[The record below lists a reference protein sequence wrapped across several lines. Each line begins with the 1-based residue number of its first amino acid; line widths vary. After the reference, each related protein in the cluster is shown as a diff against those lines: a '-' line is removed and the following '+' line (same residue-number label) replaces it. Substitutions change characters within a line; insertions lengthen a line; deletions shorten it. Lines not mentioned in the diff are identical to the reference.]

1 MPRLS
6 RVLMQSAKTKHR
18 IAIVLLFVVATAGCF
33 RFSPKTTALKQ
44 VHKTYRTEFAEFMVP
59 PPGADPQL
67 QKPAANEPAFAG
79 TLQAIR
85 EYRTK
90 YGEDSQE
97 AAHLKV
103 LEGMIYLESG
113 RLGMARLIKPDVQN
127 AQSKLK
133 SGTGRYTRDELLAKC
148 FGHLVDGWQEIN
160 DFNDNDDA
168 TIAEHAKLEPA
179 ADGIKDQV
187 EKLAKPMLAQPEVD
201 EGAIYL
207 ATTAAIFYVWVFKLK
222 SDAGLPEV
230 KKSIWFKKGSDLIGD
245 YLSDSEKTAATGATE
260 TKGSQLGRLRYLDWY
275 GFLVREAGRQ

>member
-1 MPRLS
+1 MR
-6 RVLMQSAKTKHR
+6 SAKTKHCLVVFLLL
-18 IAIVLLFVVATAGCF
+18 IVASSGCVHL
-33 RFSPKTTALKQ
+33 SPKTTALKQ
-44 VHKTYRTEFAEFMVP
+44 VHQTYRIEFAKFIVP
-59 PPGADPQL
+59 PPAADPQP

-103 LEGMIYLESG
+103 LEGMIYLQSG
-113 RLGMARLIKPDVQN
+113 RLGMAQLIKPDVQA
-127 AQSKLK
+127 AQGRLK

-148 FGHLVDGWQEIN
+148 FVQLVGGWQEIN
-160 DFNDNDDA
+160 DFNDSDDS
-168 TIAEHAKLEPA
+168 TIAEHAKLEA
-179 ADGIKDQV
+179 AGDGIRD
-187 EKLAKPMLAQPEVD
+187 ELAKLDRSKLAQPEVD

-222 SDAGLPEV
+222 SDAGLPDA
-230 KKSIWFKKGSDLIGD
+230 KRAIWFKKGSDLIGN

-260 TKGSQLGRLRYLDWY
+260 TKSSQLGRLRYLDWY
-275 GFLVREAGRQ
+275 GYLVREAGR